1 MFKLKEN
8 QLLKDLQEYILE
20 TGVELGFDKLSATQR
35 CLMLGEEVGEL
46 FKSVRKYEKIKIDKD
61 SKVDS
66 IEDELADIL
75 KQVCAVANYFQI
87 DLEKAFIEKEKK
99 NIGRWK

>member
-1 MFKLKEN
+1 
-8 QLLKDLQEYILE
+8 
-20 TGVELGFDKLSATQR
+20 
-35 CLMLGEEVGEL
+35 L
-46 FKSVRKYEKIKIDKD
+46 FKSVRKYEKIQIDKD

-66 IEDELADIL
+66 VEDELADIL

-99 NIGRWK
+99 NI